1 MRISMKKDRNLSV
14 HKEWPGRAVSKFIKD
29 RKYESHI
36 TIDVDPA

>member
-1 MRISMKKDRNLSV
+1 MKKDRNLSV
-14 HKEWPGRAVSKFIKD
+14 HKEWLGRAVSKFIKD